1 MLYTHVRRRTNK
13 YHGTGVN
20 EYFVDEQKQVRE
32 HKIYLQQ
39 GLQIELR
46 NFAQTWNTTSY
57 EKRERSDPLTSNGV
71 TSGEVQVL
79 TGSRAGMGDQLS
91 AEARS
96 GSLPVLPCIPFMPR
110 ISWRRLLFK
119 RGFTR
124 DWM

>member
-13 YHGTGVN
+13 YHGTGLN
-20 EYFVDEQKQVRE
+20 EYFVDEQKLFDDT
-32 HKIYLQQ
+32 KYLQQ
-39 GLQIELR
+39 SLQIELR
-46 NFAQTWNTTSY
+46 NFAQTWKTTSY

-96 GSLPVLPCIPFMPR
+96 GSLPVLPCIPFIPR
-110 ISWRRLLFK
+110 IS
-119 RGFTR
+119 
-124 DWM
+124 